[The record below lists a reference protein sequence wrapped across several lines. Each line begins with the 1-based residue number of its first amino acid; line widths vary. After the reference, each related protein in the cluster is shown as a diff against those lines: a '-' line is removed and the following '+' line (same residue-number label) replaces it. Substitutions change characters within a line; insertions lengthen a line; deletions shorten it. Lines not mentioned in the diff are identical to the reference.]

1 MPADFLRACFAQV
14 WLLGRRRLVVGSK
27 IGTLGLKTPPVSQ
40 AFLVR
45 QGSLVTRGGGLTCA
59 WAKLWLGAQSPAQRL
74 NPGLG
79 WPQHPPSTSQTSS
92 SRSSTSTYPYLPF
105 PNCKQAKTRPPKWPR
120 SSRSGC
126 PWVAVAPILALA
138 LPLSPSF

>member
-1 MPADFLRACFAQV
+1 MADDLRCDTCGWV
-14 WLLGRRRLVVGSK
+14 LCGCWLLVAVLCVLQVVFGSM
-27 IGTLGLKTPPVSQ
+27 
-40 AFLVR
+40 
-45 QGSLVTRGGGLTCA
+45 
-59 WAKLWLGAQSPAQRL
+59 
-74 NPGLG
+74 G

-92 SRSSTSTYPYLPF
+92 SRSSTSTYPHLPF
-105 PNCKQAKTRPPKWPR
+105 TNGKQAKTRPPKWPR